1 MDVFDN
7 SHVVVKVIKTSGS
20 ISFAKRAFF
29 HPLGNNVHSILSG
42 GKNYIC
48 FMNKKK
54 ILALLVSASFLFA
67 ACGDDD
73 SPSSPKNSQEEI
85 SSSSETDEC
94 DFDECSEKSSSSK
107 KDDKKSSSSKKA
119 DKKSS
124 DSKSS
129 DSKVM
134 SSSSSKED
142 AKSSSSVVKEEESS
156 SSVAKSESS
165 SSSVKGD
172 EKSSDSKS
180 SDSKVKSSSSSKD
193 DSKSSSSVVKDEK
206 SSSSVAKSESS
217 SSSVNGDKKSSSSVA
232 KIESSS
238 SSVKVEEKSSSSAE
252 TPVSSSS
259 EESLLNSSR
268 AAKLTDLEKN
278 YELKLFDQTVY
289 LSTGSKLG
297 LIALRIPDELWV
309 VTYTDFADGVVS
321 FNDGNSGKQYSETDA
336 AKKIVGEL
344 KNGFKISFVVDK
356 SGRVWYSLNNT
367 MDYSEAIK
375 ASVAVQKNKVS
386 KAEAIKNKIYECADG
401 DTTRTFTFFDNSYI
415 VDNYVGGNLVSWHG
429 GHYDV
434 QRSTLL
440 MRPAYY
446 NRSVYSMFTYSVGTD
461 NTISASNGE
470 STVTMNCNVESVEYE
485 YENARDFVGEWQAK
499 KDGIDWEFSIKAD
512 GTYEISGFE
521 GSKNVEA
528 KNGVWEIYGYHLMM
542 RNIGCLHPN
551 ECTTSIHGQLQAGT
565 IDRETGKISGFSFIH
580 HDPDTPKIPTSFE
593 APEYE

>member
-1 MDVFDN
+1 
-7 SHVVVKVIKTSGS
+7 
-20 ISFAKRAFF
+20 
-29 HPLGNNVHSILSG
+29 
-42 GKNYIC
+42 
-48 FMNKKK
+48 MNKKK
-54 ILALLVSASFLFA
+54 FLALLVSASFLFA

-94 DFDECSEKSSSSK
+94 DSDECLDKSSSSK
-107 KDDKKSSSSKKA
+107 KDDKKSSSSRKN

-129 DSKVM
+129 DSKVK

-156 SSVAKSESS
+156 SSVAKNESS
-165 SSSVKGD
+165 SSSENGD
-172 EKSSDSKS
+172 KKSSDSKS
-180 SDSKVKSSSSSKD
+180 SDSKVKSSSSSKENP
-193 DSKSSSSVVKDEK
+193 KSSSSAVKDEK

-470 STVTMNCNVESVEYE
+470 STVTMNCNVDSVEYE

>member
-1 MDVFDN
+1 M
-7 SHVVVKVIKTSGS
+7 VVLLLHN
-20 ISFAKRAFF
+20 AFF
-29 HPLGNNVHSILSG
+29 RPLGNNVHSILSG

-129 DSKVM
+129 DSKVK
-134 SSSSSKED
+134 SSSSSKD
-142 AKSSSSVVKEEESS
+142 DSKSSSSVVKEEKSS
-156 SSVAKSESS
+156 SSVAKTDSS
-165 SSSVKGD
+165 SSSENGD
-172 EKSSDSKS
+172 KKSSDSKS

-289 LSTGSKLG
+289 LSTGSKQG

>member
-1 MDVFDN
+1 
-7 SHVVVKVIKTSGS
+7 
-20 ISFAKRAFF
+20 
-29 HPLGNNVHSILSG
+29 
-42 GKNYIC
+42 
-48 FMNKKK
+48 MNKKK
-54 ILALLVSASFLFA
+54 FLALLVSASFLFA

-94 DFDECSEKSSSSK
+94 DSDECLDKSSSSK
-107 KDDKKSSSSKKA
+107 KDDKKSSSSRKN

-129 DSKVM
+129 DSKVK

-156 SSVAKSESS
+156 SSVAKNESS
-165 SSSVKGD
+165 SSSENGD
-172 EKSSDSKS
+172 KKSSDSKS
-180 SDSKVKSSSSSKD
+180 SDSKVKSSSSSKENP
-193 DSKSSSSVVKDEK
+193 KSSSSAVKDEK

-289 LSTGSKLG
+289 LSTGSKQG